1 MLTDNSLMLK
11 VKEGDLDKMGLLF
24 ERYHRQLYGF
34 LFHMTY
40 KKEVAEDMVQHTFYK
55 MLKYRNSFTGSGE
68 FVHWMYTVARNVLK
82 DEYKKMKR
90 AQLHDDVD
98 DISDILPGGVHT
110 GDLYGIAQG
119 DGKAERRP
127 APDINDEPFP
137 GIETPGNCRNNEHD
151 RGRRESARAP
161 GHAGTEEYL
170 HQNGELNSMK
180 MECEQ
185 YQDLFT
191 DYMNKQLLAADKAA
205 FEQHLAGCPA
215 CAEELQ
221 ALQQVWN
228 AMEEVTVP
236 EPSADMSHRF
246 NAMLANYKASVT
258 EEVSV
263 WDKLKEQWEQL
274 WAWQPRWPMAYNIA
288 VMVVG
293 LAAGLWF
300 LKSSKSNDTEKLA
313 ALTDQVHE
321 LKQTMMLS
329 LLENPSASE
338 RIRGVSYTSEIKHAD
353 KEVIDALFAT
363 LNNDPNVNV
372 RLSTLEAL
380 TGLANHPEVR
390 EGLVR
395 SITQQDS
402 PLLQSAIADVML
414 KLQEKSS
421 VGSFRKLLK
430 QKNLD
435 QGVKQKI
442 NKTISS
448 LI

>member
-1 MLTDNSLMLK
+1 
-11 VKEGDLDKMGLLF
+11 
-24 ERYHRQLYGF
+24 
-34 LFHMTY
+34 
-40 KKEVAEDMVQHTFYK
+40 
-55 MLKYRNSFTGSGE
+55 
-68 FVHWMYTVARNVLK
+68 
-82 DEYKKMKR
+82 MK
-90 AQLHDDVD
+90 
-98 DISDILPGGVHT
+98 
-110 GDLYGIAQG
+110 
-119 DGKAERRP
+119 
-127 APDINDEPFP
+127 
-137 GIETPGNCRNNEHD
+137 
-151 RGRRESARAP
+151 
-161 GHAGTEEYL
+161 
-170 HQNGELNSMK
+170 
-180 MECEQ
+180 CEQ

-191 DYMNKQLLAADKAA
+191 DYMNKQLTGTDKTA
-205 FEQHLAGCPA
+205 FDQHIANCPA

-221 ALQQVWN
+221 AMQAVWN
-228 AMEEVTVP
+228 SMDDIIIP
-236 EPSADMSHRF
+236 EPSADMPMRF

-263 WDKLKEQWEQL
+263 WDKLKEQWQQL
-274 WAWQPRWPMAYNIA
+274 WEWQPRWPMAYNLAIIL
-288 VMVVG
+288 VG
-293 LAAGLWF
+293 LAIGGWF

-390 EGLVR
+390 EGLVK
-395 SITQQDS
+395 SITLQDS

-421 VGSFRKLLK
+421 VGSFRQLLK
-430 QKNLD
+430 QKGLD

-442 NKTISS
+442 NKTISK